1 MSLKSGAVFVYTKLP
16 GEDWDPNVAPSAI
29 IGPETPL
36 EGGYFGSSIEVIGN
50 TLIVGAPGKFLTENN
65 NVRTIPGNTFVIQ
78 AKDYYWK
85 NTTQYLSL
93 QGDRYAQNE
102 RDYFGSAVDFDEDN
116 IYIGAQNENTST
128 GMFSGAVYYVPS
140 PPIVF
145 LHPPICEGSGVVQLQ
160 GYPFGGSWSG
170 NGIEDP
176 SGRFNP
182 VLAGVGTITL
192 TYTTPNCSYPGTV
205 QIEVIPMSSV
215 VHLSPA
221 RVSLCDGGSVTL
233 RLAAVPGKYQW
244 FFKPD
249 GADTFVAAGSGEA
262 TKTVSNPGQYFAEVM
277 GNSCKSVSAV
287 FEVYVED
294 MQLSTGPQNV
304 ICSHHQTVA
313 LMSSSSGGTWEG
325 TGVKGGNFDSGDLG
339 NGMYQLVYRVTTP
352 GGCRIALRDSIKV
365 NVIERPSITR
375 LPGDFCETGSAML
388 QAQPADPGLTYTW
401 YYSPSSNSDLLPI
414 QRPLTSVAEVF
425 ERGYYQVSSAN
436 ADGCTTSSEVINIGF
451 DNDLYYQLT
460 PGENI
465 KNVVCGD
472 PSLTISISSREGTN
486 YIWEY
491 KEFETDEYTESA
503 AGSTPSQMVRKS
515 GYYKVKG
522 EYGFCSFESDQVIV
536 EFVPDSVYVPN
547 VFTPNGDD
555 YNPTFKV
562 MSPFQ
567 IVQLKI
573 FNRYGAEIYSAAG
586 PEWDGG
592 NAPSGT
598 YFWHIKYEGC
608 ETPRVLKGWVSLVR

>member
-1 MSLKSGAVFVYTKLP
+1 M
-16 GEDWDPNVAPSAI
+16 
-29 IGPETPL
+29 
-36 EGGYFGSSIEVIGN
+36 EGGYFGSSLEVIGN

-170 NGIEDP
+170 SGIEDP

-182 VLAGVGTITL
+182 VLAGAGTITL
-192 TYTTPNCSYPGTV
+192 AYTTPNCSYPGTV
-205 QIEVIPMSSV
+205 QIEVIPMSSLV
-215 VHLSPA
+215 QLSPA
-221 RVSLCDGGSVTL
+221 RVSLCDGGSVAL

-249 GADTFVAAGSGEA
+249 GADTFVAAGSGGA
-262 TKTVSNPGQYFAEVM
+262 TKTVTNPGQYFAEVM
-277 GNSCKSVSAV
+277 GSSCKSVSAV

-325 TGVKGGNFDSGDLG
+325 TGVKGGNFDSGNLG

-352 GGCRIALRDSIKV
+352 GGCRIALRDSIEV

-388 QAQPADPGLTYTW
+388 QAQPA
-401 YYSPSSNSDLLPI
+401 
-414 QRPLTSVAEVF
+414 
-425 ERGYYQVSSAN
+425 
-436 ADGCTTSSEVINIGF
+436 
-451 DNDLYYQLT
+451 
-460 PGENI
+460 
-465 KNVVCGD
+465 
-472 PSLTISISSREGTN
+472 SR
-486 YIWEY
+486 
-491 KEFETDEYTESA
+491 
-503 AGSTPSQMVRKS
+503 
-515 GYYKVKG
+515 
-522 EYGFCSFESDQVIV
+522 
-536 EFVPDSVYVPN
+536 
-547 VFTPNGDD
+547 
-555 YNPTFKV
+555 
-562 MSPFQ
+562 
-567 IVQLKI
+567 
-573 FNRYGAEIYSAAG
+573 FN
-586 PEWDGG
+586 
-592 NAPSGT
+592 
-598 YFWHIKYEGC
+598 
-608 ETPRVLKGWVSLVR
+608 L